1 MLLSLS
7 SSGVTIARL
16 SRPGTLY
23 FSDLLT
29 SNQPGTAWL
38 QRNMGVCASKPA
50 EKGESEAYP
59 NIALAPGVTADIRPG
74 LESAKTSDQDSIQDN
89 SEGLP
94 IAKDSYG
101 AEEVQKPRSAR
112 VSLDAHRD
120 GTASAEG
127 ALLQEGRLPG
137 DNYGGSASDLDDPEL
152 LKEYTRLAEM
162 LRYSPYP
169 VGLIAIEEDNQPY
182 VFVNNVSF
190 GPTHSDGRYAAQC
203 FEIMHAHEAKC
214 EHQQF
219 HLQVFC
225 ERLGFID
232 TDVVGKSW

>member
-1 MLLSLS
+1 MGWRYDGPGSQ
-7 SSGVTIARL
+7 V
-16 SRPGTLY
+16 GTL
-23 FSDLLT
+23 SDSVDDCDLHT
-29 SNQPGTAWL
+29 GDQPGTAWL

-74 LESAKTSDQDSIQDN
+74 LEGAKSGDPESIENN

-101 AEEVQKPRSAR
+101 ADEVQKQRLAR
-112 VSLDAHRD
+112 VSLDAHQD

-137 DNYGGSASDLDDPEL
+137 DTYEVSASDLDDPEL

-182 VFVNNVSF
+182 VFVNNVSL
-190 GPTHSDGRYAAQC
+190 GLVHARCAAQC
-203 FEIMHAHEAKC
+203 FTGMHAHEAKC
-214 EHQQF
+214 
-219 HLQVFC
+219 
-225 ERLGFID
+225 RR
-232 TDVVGKSW
+232 K

>member
-1 MLLSLS
+1 MSPIS
-7 SSGVTIARL
+7 PAHTG
-16 SRPGTLY
+16 
-23 FSDLLT
+23 
-29 SNQPGTAWL
+29 NQPGTAWL
-38 QRNMGVCASKPA
+38 QRKMGVCASKPA
-50 EKGESEAYP
+50 EKGESEANP

-74 LESAKTSDQDSIQDN
+74 LEGAKSSDPESIQDN

-101 AEEVQKPRSAR
+101 AEEVQKQRLAR

-120 GTASAEG
+120 GTASAP
-127 ALLQEGRLPG
+127 LLQEGRLPG
-137 DNYGGSASDLDDPEL
+137 DTYEVTASDLDDPEL

-169 VGLIAIEEDNQPY
+169 VGLIAIEEDDQPY

-190 GPTHSDGRYAAQC
+190 GPIHDHARYAAQC
-203 FEIMHAHEAKC
+203 FKGMHGHEAKC
-214 EHQQF
+214 GRKQL

>member
-1 MLLSLS
+1 
-7 SSGVTIARL
+7 
-16 SRPGTLY
+16 
-23 FSDLLT
+23 
-29 SNQPGTAWL
+29 
-38 QRNMGVCASKPA
+38 MGVCASKPA

-74 LESAKTSDQDSIQDN
+74 LEGAKSSDPESIQDN
-89 SEGLP
+89 SKGLP

-101 AEEVQKPRSAR
+101 AEEVQKQRSAR

-127 ALLQEGRLPG
+127 ALQEGRLPG
-137 DNYGGSASDLDDPEL
+137 DTYEVSASDLDDPEL

-182 VFVNNVSF
+182 VFVNNVSCWYNQAE
-190 GPTHSDGRYAAQC
+190 YAAQC
-203 FEIMHAHEAKC
+203 FTDMHGQEAKC
-214 EHQQF
+214 KCKQL

-225 ERLGFID
+225 EWLGFID

>member
-1 MLLSLS
+1 
-7 SSGVTIARL
+7 
-16 SRPGTLY
+16 
-23 FSDLLT
+23 
-29 SNQPGTAWL
+29 
-38 QRNMGVCASKPA
+38 MGVCASKPA

-74 LESAKTSDQDSIQDN
+74 LEGAKSSDPESIQDN

-137 DNYGGSASDLDDPEL
+137 DTYEVSASDLDDPEL

-182 VFVNNVSF
+182 VFVNNVSCWSQ
-190 GPTHSDGRYAAQC
+190 PRS
-203 FEIMHAHEAKC
+203 
-214 EHQQF
+214 
-219 HLQVFC
+219 
-225 ERLGFID
+225 
-232 TDVVGKSW
+232 

>member
-1 MLLSLS
+1 
-7 SSGVTIARL
+7 
-16 SRPGTLY
+16 
-23 FSDLLT
+23 
-29 SNQPGTAWL
+29 
-38 QRNMGVCASKPA
+38 MGVCASKPA

-74 LESAKTSDQDSIQDN
+74 LEGAKSSDPESIQDN
-89 SEGLP
+89 SDGLP

-112 VSLDAHRD
+112 VSLDAHQVA
-120 GTASAEG
+120 TASAEG
-127 ALLQEGRLPG
+127 ALQEGRLPG
-137 DNYGGSASDLDDPEL
+137 DTYEVSASDLDDPEL

-182 VFVNNVSF
+182 VFVNNVSCWL
-190 GPTHSDGRYAAQC
+190 HSHMYAIHAAQC
-203 FEIMHAHEAKC
+203 FNSMRAHEAKC
-214 EHQQF
+214 KRKQL